1 MKLKLTV
8 LGTRGIPDVQGG
20 VETHCQNLYPDVLQ
34 QSDSDICVIARSP
47 YVSYRRGEYKGVRLK
62 TLWAPK
68 SRKFEAIVHS
78 TLAAFST
85 LFDGSKVV
93 HVHAVG
99 PGLVVPLLRLL
110 GKRVVFTHHGPDY
123 DRQKWGRL
131 AKTMLQLGEKLAVK
145 FANEVIVISH
155 VIDNI
160 VKTKHQR
167 HDAHV
172 IHNGVRL
179 PELPSQEAI
188 NTTLSNFGLK
198 RGEFIIA
205 VARFVEEK
213 GLHDLITA
221 YEAAGCSVPLVL
233 VGDADHPDA
242 YSEKLKKQALNNP
255 NIIATGFLRGEKL
268 HSLFSQA
275 GLFVLPSYHEGL
287 PIALLEAMSWS
298 LPILVSDIPANV
310 EPGLPAECYFPTG
323 NTAALAEKLK
333 AWEGSQRI
341 DYSHLLAKYRWADIA
356 SDTLKVYLRQ
366 TTSSQPCKNPH
377 RS

>member
-20 VETHCQNLYPDVLQ
+20 VETHCQNLYPEIKQ
-34 QSDSDICVIARSP
+34 QSDAEICVIARSP
-47 YVSYRRGEYKGVRLK
+47 YVNYRRGEYRGVKLK

-78 TLAAFST
+78 TLAALST
-85 LFDGSKVV
+85 LFDGSNVV

-123 DRQKWGRL
+123 DRQKWGRI
-131 AKTMLQLGEKLAVK
+131 AKTMLQLGEKWAVK
-145 FANEVIVISH
+145 YASEVIVISH
-155 VIDNI
+155 VINNI
-160 VKTKHQR
+160 IKTKYNR
-167 HDAHV
+167 HNAHV

-179 PELPSQEAI
+179 PELPSPEAVST
-188 NTTLSNFGLK
+188 NLNSFNLK
-198 RGEFIIA
+198 PGEYIIA

-213 GLHDLITA
+213 GLHDLIAA
-221 YEAAGCSVPLVL
+221 YLQAKCNVPLVL
-233 VGDADHPDA
+233 VGDADHPDE
-242 YSEKLKKQALNNP
+242 YSQKLKKQIQDNP
-255 NIIATGFLRGEKL
+255 NIIATGFQKGEKL

-287 PIALLEAMSWS
+287 PIALLEAMSWL
-298 LPILVSDIPANV
+298 LPVVVSNIPANM

-323 NTAALAEKLK
+323 NVPALAEKLH
-333 AWEGSQRI
+333 AWRGKEVV
-341 DYSHLLAKYRWADIA
+341 DYSNLLPKYRWPDIA
-356 SDTLKVYLRQ
+356 NDTIRVYQHLT
-366 TTSSQPCKNPH
+366 TTSK
-377 RS
+377 